1 MITLHWNPDFISLEN
16 PRTYR
21 VNIKVFELT
30 PQNDLE
36 EISTGETI
44 NVLNSGSA
52 RVKVPTSNSYRAVIL
67 AYFQVTVASTDTMN
81 VQQIYPKEIPT
92 QWIFAMLADSSP
104 KLNTQCKMWL
114 ENEPAGSTL
123 MELVEPCP
131 PREARALEM
140 NSNLQREDFVEC
152 FVQGVDIEKSLN
164 HDFYHR
170 FAHTCYI
177 QRTIR

>member
-1 MITLHWNPDFISLEN
+1 MEN

-30 PQNDLE
+30 PQNNLE
-36 EISTGETI
+36 EINTGEPI
-44 NVLNSGSA
+44 NVLNSGRA
-52 RVKVPTSNSYRAVIL
+52 KVKVPNSNSPRAVIL
-67 AYFQVTVASTDTMN
+67 AYFQVTVASTDIMS
-81 VQQIYPKEIPT
+81 VRQIYPKEMPT
-92 QWIFAMLADSSP
+92 QWIFAMLANIPSR
-104 KLNTQCKMWL
+104 LYAHCRMWL

-140 NSNLQREDFVEC
+140 NSNLQKEDIVEC